1 MKKIIFIFLMVFS
14 TSFSELPFKDIKGEH
29 WAYRSVEN
37 LIERGIL
44 KSDSDIFQGKNE
56 ITRYEFAYYLSKVMN
71 SMDSEKASRNDL
83 AILENLVYEFAKEL
97 NKVGFDTELYL
108 SKVNNH
114 EEKIKDLSLQIDEN
128 KKIIEQLQKKIK
140 ELEKKIK

>member
-1 MKKIIFIFLMVFS
+1 MKRIIFIFLMVFS
-14 TSFSELPFKDIKGEH
+14 TSFSELPFKDIKDEH

-37 LIERGIL
+37 LIDRGIF
-44 KSDSDIFQGKNE
+44 KKDSDIFQGKNE

-71 SMDSEKASRNDL
+71 NMDTEKASRNDL
-83 AILENLVYEFAKEL
+83 SILENLVYEFAKEL

-108 SKVNNH
+108 SKVNSH
-114 EEKIKDLSLQIDEN
+114 EEKIKELSLEIDEN